1 MPGFEGRVRARIQNK
16 QKGLMSIETLYYQVI
31 SPDRKYY
38 HVPMYLF
45 LKSVSL
51 FYGLVQRVR
60 VWCYRNRVLPTRR
73 LEVPVISVG
82 NLTLGGTGKTP
93 TVVFIAEL
101 LKANGYRPAVL
112 SRGYGGESTLGLN
125 VVSDGSQVLLPPE
138 EAGDEPV
145 MMARRL
151 SGIPVLTGKS
161 RYTTGRFAI
170 DHLGAD
176 ILILDDGFQHLPLHR
191 DLNILL
197 CDHQSPFG
205 NGCIFP
211 AGELREPLRE
221 IERADV
227 ICFTRYRE
235 GNGFQAPNPRQVPIV
250 TTVLQP
256 DSLVNPQSGEKR
268 GLDYLKGRKVAVF
281 CGIGNPL
288 DFKHSIEALGAEVVA
303 YSPFPDHYAY
313 RPEDLKEIESRA
325 REAGAELLV
334 TTEKDAVK
342 FCDGAFRLPWY
353 ALRVGLRVVHGE
365 DALLRLLLAE
375 SAEERV
381 GGRCAGG

>member
-1 MPGFEGRVRARIQNK
+1 MNFE
-16 QKGLMSIETLYYQVI
+16 SLYYQVI

-45 LKSVSL
+45 LKTVSL
-51 FYGLVQRVR
+51 FYGLVQRLR
-60 VWCYRNRVLPTRR
+60 VWCYKSRILPTRC
-73 LEVPVISVG
+73 LGVPVISVG

-101 LKANGYRPAVL
+101 LKENGYHPAVL

-125 VVSDGSQVLLPPE
+125 VVSDGREVLLPPE

-151 SGIPVLTGKS
+151 DGIPVLTGKS
-161 RYTTGRFAI
+161 RYITGRFAI
-170 DHLGAD
+170 DNLGAD

-197 CDHQSPFG
+197 CDHKNPFG

-211 AGELREPLRE
+211 AGELREPLGE

-227 ICFTRYRE
+227 ICITRWRGE
-235 GNGFQAPNPRQVPIV
+235 AGGDLNGRNPRNVPV
-250 TTVLQP
+250 VATVLKP
-256 DSLVNPQSGEKR
+256 ESLVNPQSGEVRELEYLR
-268 GLDYLKGRKVAVF
+268 GHKVAVF
-281 CGIGNPL
+281 CGIGNPG
-288 DFKHSIEALGAEVVA
+288 DFQRSLETLGAELVGRYA
-303 YSPFPDHYAY
+303 FPDHYAY
-313 RPEDLKEIESRA
+313 RGEDLQEIETRA
-325 REAGAELLV
+325 REAGAEMLV

-342 FCDGAFRLPWY
+342 FKDGVFGMPCY
-353 ALRVGLRVVHGE
+353 VLRVGLDIVEGE
-365 DALLRLLLAE
+365 DAWRRLLLAE
-375 SAEERV
+375 PAAERV
-381 GGRCAGG
+381 GGRRAGG